1 MKRLHIIYTLA
12 LAILPLS
19 LTAENSFDSV
29 VSEILSNNPTLASRR
44 AAVEA
49 ETMTIKAENNLSDP
63 EVEFEHQWGTRDVGN
78 KWSVSVSQSF
88 DWPGVYRSRAK
99 VSDAQSQAFRLLYL
113 AEESDLRLRVQ
124 STLADYI
131 AARNQLALATEISD
145 NLAIIA
151 DKIALAFEHGEATIL
166 DRRKIDFERV
176 DAANKADAAR
186 SLVESLK
193 YELLTLNGGKHIAL
207 DELNDF
213 PAISFKSE
221 EYYLDR
227 HETSDPALLA
237 ETYLTEAA
245 QQSVSAASR
254 SALPGFSLGYIHNV
268 ELGDHFNGL
277 KVGVTL
283 PIFSNRHRKAAA
295 VEEARARA
303 ISADQTALTV
313 HNRVLADYA
322 RARVLANRLSDYD
335 SLFPDGQS
343 SDYLELLRKSYE
355 GGQMSL
361 IVYLYEINYYTEA
374 RSRLID
380 LKLEHTTTLLSL
392 SRFD

>member
-44 AAVEA
+44 ASVEA
-49 ETMTIKAENNLSDP
+49 ETLTIKAENNLSDP
-63 EVEFEHQWGTRDVGN
+63 EVEFEHQWGARDVGN
-78 KWSVSVSQSF
+78 KWTVSVSQSF

-176 DAANKADAAR
+176 DAANKADAAQ

-193 YELLTLNGGKHIAL
+193 YELLTLNGGKYIAL

-213 PAISFKSE
+213 PAIAFKSE

-227 HETSDPALLA
+227 HEASDPALLA

-245 QQSVSAASR
+245 RQSVSAASR
-254 SALPGFSLGYIHNV
+254 NALPGFSLGYIHNV

-295 VEEARARA
+295 VEEARSRA

-313 HNRVLADYA
+313 HNRVLTDYA
-322 RARVLANRLSDYD
+322 KARVLANRLSEYD

-374 RSRLID
+374 RSRLIE
-380 LKLEHTTTLLSL
+380 LKLEQTTTLLFL

>member
-1 MKRLHIIYTLA
+1 MKRLHIYTLA

-49 ETMTIKAENNLSDP
+49 ETLTIKAENNLSDP
-63 EVEFEHQWGTRDVGN
+63 EVEFEHQWGARDVGN

-131 AARNQLALATEISD
+131 AARNQLVLATEISD

-193 YELLTLNGGKHIAL
+193 YELLTLNGGKYVAL

-213 PAISFKSE
+213 PAIAFKSE

-227 HETSDPALLA
+227 HEASDPALLA

-245 QQSVSAASR
+245 RQSVSAASR
-254 SALPGFSLGYIHNV
+254 NALPGFSLGYIHNV

-313 HNRVLADYA
+313 HNRVLTDYA
-322 RARVLANRLSDYD
+322 KARVLANRLSEYD

-374 RSRLID
+374 RSRLIE
-380 LKLEHTTTLLSL
+380 LKLEQTTTLLSL

>member
-1 MKRLHIIYTLA
+1 MKRLHIIYILA
-12 LAILPLS
+12 LAAGTLS
-19 LTAENSFDSV
+19 VAAQSPFDTA
-29 VSEILSNNPTLASRR
+29 VSEILSNNATLAARR
-44 AAVEA
+44 ASVEA
-49 ETMTIKAENNLSDP
+49 ESLNLKAENNLSDP
-63 EVEFEHQWGTRDVGN
+63 EVEFEHQWGAHEVGN

-99 VSDAQSQAFRLLYL
+99 VSTAQSQAIRLLYL
-113 AEESDLRLRVQ
+113 AEESDMRLRVQ

-145 NLAIIA
+145 NLSTIA
-151 DKIALAFEHGEATIL
+151 DKIALAYEHGEATIL
-166 DRRKIDFERV
+166 DRRKIDFERI

-193 YELLTLNGGKHIAL
+193 YELLTLNGGKYISL
-207 DELNDF
+207 DGLNDF
-213 PAISFKSE
+213 PAIAFKSE

-227 HETSDPALLA
+227 HEVSDPALLA

-245 QQSVSAASR
+245 RQSVSAASR
-254 SALPGFSLGYIHNV
+254 NALPGFSLGYIHNV

-277 KVGVTL
+277 KVGLTL

-322 RARVLANRLSDYD
+322 KARVLANRLSEYD
-335 SLFPDGQS
+335 SLFPDGRT

-380 LKLEHTTTLLSL
+380 LKLEQTTTLLSL